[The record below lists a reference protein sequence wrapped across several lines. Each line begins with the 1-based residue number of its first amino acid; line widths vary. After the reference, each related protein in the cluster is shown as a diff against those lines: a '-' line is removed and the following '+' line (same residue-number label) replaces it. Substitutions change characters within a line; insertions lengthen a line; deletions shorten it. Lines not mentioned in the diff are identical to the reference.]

1 MVVRANV
8 AQNINRINEMDPTV
22 LASMNAEFNYTNEN
36 YLSRVQIGN
45 ALGGIYGFRYKGVY
59 RFDYDHSGYGKNTD
73 YTNTAAA
80 AEASGDNYT
89 CPVARDAN
97 GNIIYDANGNPRHMI
112 FNYGGV
118 NYEFQGGD
126 AIYEDIN
133 HDGQINELDIVY
145 LGSSNPKI
153 SGGFGFDFKYGRWT
167 LKTNFNFRIGNKIVN
182 MALMKAE
189 DMMYNRN
196 QATSV
201 NARWRKNGDRTD
213 MPRALNSAAADG
225 NVYNALASDRYVS
238 SGDYLRFQYLQLSY
252 RVPEKFLKKYGLRQL
267 NISAS
272 GNNLIFWSKYSGT
285 DPDHSQSGYGPTIDD
300 AQTPRSRSFTV
311 SLNVGF

>member
-1 MVVRANV
+1 
-8 AQNINRINEMDPTV
+8 
-22 LASMNAEFNYTNEN
+22 
-36 YLSRVQIGN
+36 
-45 ALGGIYGFRYKGVY
+45 
-59 RFDYDHSGYGKNTD
+59 
-73 YTNTAAA
+73 
-80 AEASGDNYT
+80 
-89 CPVARDAN
+89 
-97 GNIIYDANGNPRHMI
+97 
-112 FNYGGV
+112 
-118 NYEFQGGD
+118 
-126 AIYEDIN
+126 
-133 HDGQINELDIVY
+133 
-145 LGSSNPKI
+145 
-153 SGGFGFDFKYGRWT
+153 
-167 LKTNFNFRIGNKIVN
+167 
-182 MALMKAE
+182 
-189 DMMYNRN
+189 MMYNRN